1 MDEAKTK
8 QFQTDMQAIIAGE
21 KDAPN
26 GTIKHF
32 AARFKEAQAKH
43 DELSKGLGELEQ
55 KMAQGKIELAKTT
68 GFIENLAQ
76 DLRHLWDESSA
87 SAKDVEAAGKVAA
100 SGAQG

>member
-8 QFQTDMQAIIAGE
+8 QFQQDMQAIIAGE

-32 AARFKEAQAKH
+32 ATRFKDAQLKH
-43 DELSKGLGELEQ
+43 DELSKGLSELEQ

-76 DLRHLWDESSA
+76 DLRHLWDEATSPP
-87 SAKDVEAAGKVAA
+87 KVAE
-100 SGAQG
+100 GADGAAKTAA